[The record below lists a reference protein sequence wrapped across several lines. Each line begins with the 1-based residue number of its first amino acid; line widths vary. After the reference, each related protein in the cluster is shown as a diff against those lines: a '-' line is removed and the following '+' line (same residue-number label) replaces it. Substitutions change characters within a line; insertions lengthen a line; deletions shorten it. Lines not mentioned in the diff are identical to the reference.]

1 MLTEDQ
7 LKKLLA
13 AWKAKSSRTA
23 GTWRCCDCSSTR
35 ACGFASDQPQARG
48 RRSRQP
54 RCHGDGQGEAPPGV
68 SLRRQDRGRPRPLH
82 PHRAR
87 SHWVADTDALWIGNR
102 GAMTTAGIRSLVE
115 RRANKAGIGHVHAH
129 LFRHSFAHQWLKE
142 GGGETDLMRLV
153 GWRSR
158 EMLGRYAASA
168 ADDRAHAAYQT
179 RSQATGCESLDAL
192 ADHGPP
198 PPLLWARVVVG
209 VHRGPRS
216 ANGTPLCRRRG

>member
-1 MLTEDQ
+1 MG
-7 LKKLLA
+7 KG
-13 AWKAKSSRTA
+13 R
-23 GTWRCCDCSSTR
+23 RPR
-35 ACGFASDQPQARG
+35 ACPYGAKTSA
-48 RRSRQP
+48 
-54 RCHGDGQGEAPPGV
+54 A
-68 SLRRQDRGRPRPLH
+68 LDRYIH
-82 PHRAR
+82 MRAR
-87 SHWVADTDALWIGNR
+87 SHWAADTDALWIGNR

-179 RSQATGCESLDAL
+179 RSPGDRL
-192 ADHGPP
+192 
-198 PPLLWARVVVG
+198 
-209 VHRGPRS
+209 
-216 ANGTPLCRRRG
+216 